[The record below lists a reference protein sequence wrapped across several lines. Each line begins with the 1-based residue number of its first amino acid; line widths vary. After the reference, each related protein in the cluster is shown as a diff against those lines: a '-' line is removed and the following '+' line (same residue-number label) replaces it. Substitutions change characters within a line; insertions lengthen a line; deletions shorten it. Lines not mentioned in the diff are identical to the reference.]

1 VRSGISDYSVDLLP
15 HLSEHADVRVVAVP
29 GQRIADEVRLLYAP
43 VPIERLGEDGR
54 VPLYQM
60 GNNQYHEEIRRA
72 ALRLPGVM
80 TLHDVVLHH
89 QLLGR
94 TVGEGD
100 HLSYRADL
108 QRDHGWA
115 GAAVSRSAYWGA
127 IGHAAQFELP
137 AHRALLRSQRG
148 VLVHSDWAAGVI
160 EDENEGVPVRVVPMP
175 IPLPPPADAA
185 RAEEFRAR
193 HGLPLGAPLLGSFG
207 FQTPIK
213 RTEIAVRA
221 LAQPGL
227 ESVHLVVAGELSPH
241 VEIVETA
248 LELGVADRVHVLGF
262 LGYDDFEAGI
272 AACDLCLNL
281 RYPSA
286 GETSASLLRVLAI
299 GRPVIVSAHG
309 QFAEMPDAIAVR
321 IPLGDGEVETLTDE
335 LRRLIA
341 DPARLRTMGERAR
354 AYVAAEHDPGK
365 SARRIAEAV
374 AELSTL
380 APPGPAPHD
389 EPRRSSLIERNF
401 SGEILVEG
409 AERPWPAGERR
420 RLRVVVRNDGDA
432 VWLAGEHGEG
442 GIAIETRVSAEEE
455 AGPSFA
461 PWCPLPRDLRRG
473 ESWSFELDV
482 RRPRGAARLR
492 IEPRILA
499 REGFSYFGGPVWESP
514 L

>member
-1 VRSGISDYSVDLLP
+1 MRSGISDYSIDLLP
-15 HLSEHADVRVVAVP
+15 HLSQHADVRVIAVP
-29 GQRIADEVRLLYAP
+29 GQPVADEVRKRYSP

-60 GNNQYHEEIRRA
+60 GNNEYHEVIRQA

-94 TVGEGD
+94 TVGERD
-100 HLSYRADL
+100 HLTYRAEL
-108 QRDHGWA
+108 ERDHGWA
-115 GAAVSRSAYWGA
+115 GAAVSRSAYWGG

-148 VLVHSDWAAGVI
+148 VLVHSDWAAAVI
-160 EDENEGVPVRVVPMP
+160 AEENEGVEVRVVPMP
-175 IPLPPPADAA
+175 IPLPPLASAEQA
-185 RAEEFRAR
+185 REFRSR

-213 RTEIAVRA
+213 RTEMAVRA

-227 ESVHLVVAGELSPH
+227 EAVHLVVAGELSPH

-248 LELGVADRVHVLGF
+248 LELGVAERVHVLGF
-262 LGYDDFEAGI
+262 LGYDEFEAGI

-286 GETSASLLRVLAI
+286 GETSASLLRVLAM

-309 QFAEMPDAIAVR
+309 QFAEMPETIAVR
-321 IPLGDGEVETLTDE
+321 IPLGDGEVETLARE
-335 LRRLIA
+335 LRSLMA
-341 DPARLRTMGERAR
+341 GPDRLRAMGERAR
-354 AYVAAEHDPGK
+354 AYVAAEHDPGA
-365 SARRIAEAV
+365 SARRIAEAA
-374 AELSTL
+374 AELAAL
-380 APPGPAPHD
+380 APPGPAARS
-389 EPRRSSLIERNF
+389 EPPLSSLIERSF
-401 SGEILVEG
+401 AGEIRVEG
-409 AERPWPAGERR
+409 ADTPWPAGERR
-420 RLRVVVRNDGDA
+420 RLRVVVRNDGES
-432 VWLAGEHGEG
+432 VWLAGERGEG
-442 GIAIETRVSAEEE
+442 GIAIETRLSANG
-455 AGPSFA
+455 APKHGAA
-461 PWCPLPRDLRRG
+461 PWRPLPHDLHRG
-473 ESWSFELDV
+473 ESWSFEIDV
-482 RRPRGAARLR
+482 RRPQGAARLR

-499 REGFSYFGGPVWESP
+499 REGFSFFGGPFWESP